1 MEKKKT
7 RKNFRFDVLSVKKD
21 LLEGNIEYQN
31 RDLEIA
37 NKRKML
43 NKVDL
48 LIKHKD
54 LNNPKRD
61 EYINAS

>member
-7 RKNFRFDVLSVKKD
+7 RKNFRLDVLSVKKD